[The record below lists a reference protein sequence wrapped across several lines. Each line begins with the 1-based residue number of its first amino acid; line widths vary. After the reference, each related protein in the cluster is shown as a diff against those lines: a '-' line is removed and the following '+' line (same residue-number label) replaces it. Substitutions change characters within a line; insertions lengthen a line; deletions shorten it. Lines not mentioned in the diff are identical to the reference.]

1 MFRILGLFLLT
12 SVVGFAQTASNEE
25 VHQGSYLYKSCHA
38 AVRLMNSSTSVEA
51 GDSIEES
58 DFCLGYFTAFVD
70 MNELQGHSSICL
82 DNASEG
88 TMIRVY
94 VAYMDRNP
102 KLMDELMILG
112 VVSALHD
119 GYPCHKATV
128 SPKTPQK

>member
-1 MFRILGLFLLT
+1 
-12 SVVGFAQTASNEE
+12 
-25 VHQGSYLYKSCHA
+25 
-38 AVRLMNSSTSVEA
+38 MNSSTSVEA

-94 VAYMDRNP
+94 VAYMDWNP
-102 KLMDELMILG
+102 KLMDVLMILG